1 MVDRIPWPISPWP
14 TAMTPLRRM
23 NIAVSAVC
31 ALPGSVSGVPAYRLS
46 MSIWCRKLG
55 LHRYRR
61 RCMQFGLY
69 SSIANP
75 PHGEHL
81 DRCVDQVIAEA
92 QLAEAS
98 GFAACFFGEHH
109 QDKDGFLPSPLIV
122 ATAVAAQTRRLYV
135 GTSVIL
141 LPLYHPVHVAED
153 VATLDIVSK
162 GRVILGVGVGYQ
174 AADFRAFGVPM
185 EHRAARFEEGVEIIR
200 QCWSGEPFS
209 FRGAHYTLDNI
220 QIRPRPFQTP
230 APPLW
235 IGASVPVAVRRAG
248 RLGDAFVAT
257 PSTTL
262 AQTVRLVDT
271 YRQAAVQAGR
281 QPQVVLMRDAWVAPS
296 RAEAAAVYG
305 PEVLTAYR
313 YYWQNQL
320 AEFRDI
326 GSEAEFTLDHLAHDR
341 LILGEPETC
350 IGELHRWQEAT
361 VADYVLM
368 RLRHAHSGGPAHARI
383 MDAIRLFGDQV
394 LPHCR

>member
-1 MVDRIPWPISPWP
+1 M
-14 TAMTPLRRM
+14 
-23 NIAVSAVC
+23 
-31 ALPGSVSGVPAYRLS
+31 
-46 MSIWCRKLG
+46 K
-55 LHRYRR
+55 
-61 RCMQFGLY
+61 FGLY

-98 GFAACFFGEHH
+98 GFDACFFGEHH

-122 ATAVAAQTRRLYV
+122 ATAVAAQTRRLHV

-141 LPLYHPVHVAED
+141 LPLHHPVHVAED
-153 VATLDIVSK
+153 VATLDIISK

-185 EHRAARFEEGVEIIR
+185 AHRAALFEEGVEIIR
-200 QCWSGEPFS
+200 KCWSGEPFS
-209 FRGAHYTLDNI
+209 FHGAHYILDNL
-220 QIRPRPFQTP
+220 QMRPRPFQTP

-235 IGASVPVAVRRAG
+235 IGASVPAAVRRAG

-271 YRQAAVQAGR
+271 YRQAALQAGR

-296 RAEAAAVYG
+296 RAEAEAVYG

-313 YYWQNQL
+313 YYWRNGL

-326 GSEAEFTLDHLAHDR
+326 GSEAGLTPGPSGPRSAHPGRARDVYPRVASLAGGDWR
-341 LILGEPETC
+341 ELFSPALPPCPLGRT
-350 IGELHRWQEAT
+350 RA
-361 VADYVLM
+361 
-368 RLRHAHSGGPAHARI
+368 
-383 MDAIRLFGDQV
+383 
-394 LPHCR
+394 